1 LEVVLVEGAS
11 PFNLA
16 ASAPALIAGAHRVRA
31 FGSMAISCCQ
41 IAAGRADA
49 MVSLWS
55 CRPVDV
61 AASQLVVRE
70 AGGEVAFPAAESPLA
85 LPLADS
91 DGVSA
96 IVVAPTGAAL
106 ADALAFPAL

>member
-1 LEVVLVEGAS
+1 
-11 PFNLA
+11 
-16 ASAPALIAGAHRVRA
+16 
-31 FGSMAISCCQ
+31 MAISCCQ

-70 AGGEVAFPAAESPLA
+70 AGGEVAFPAAASPLT